1 MNATTRRAAPGDERT
16 LAELNAFVQDF
27 HVINNPA
34 YFKPGAREEV
44 TAWFKGLLEKSTVK
58 IWIAEAGGVP
68 VGYASAFLH
77 ERAENAFC
85 RSRRWLEIDQI
96 GVRPDWR
103 RRGIGRGG
111 SSRSSSVLQ
120 TRREYARS
128 SCRHGSS
135 TQARRRL
142 SGDLASHQKSFGSA
156 GPQWNSE
163 LGDRDAAQPAVAVGR
178 ARRSLRSLSRPPP
191 SPSAFRSKSPWS
203 RPWTS

>member
-1 MNATTRRAAPGDERT
+1 MNATIRRAAPGDERT

-68 VGYASAFLH
+68 VGYASAFLL
-77 ERAENAFC
+77 ERAENTFC

-103 RRGIGRGG
+103 RRGIGRALVQVVLGAANEEG
-111 SSRSSSVLQ
+111 IREVELSSWVFNTGAQ
-120 TRREYARS
+120 EAF
-128 SCRHGSS
+128 
-135 TQARRRL
+135 RRL
-142 SGDLASHQKSFGSA
+142 GFTPKVVRFGWSA
-156 GPQWNSE
+156 VEQ
-163 LGDRDAAQPAVAVGR
+163 
-178 ARRSLRSLSRPPP
+178 
-191 SPSAFRSKSPWS
+191 
-203 RPWTS
+203 